1 MSIITITSFFLIGL
15 SGGFGHCVLMCH
27 PFTLFI
33 STKFSINKTGQ
44 KFIIPHLYY
53 NLGRTVTY
61 AILGAIAGLLGS
73 VIQFAGTFVHIQG
86 LAAIIGGSILIIY
99 AVLSLFKIST
109 KSINIFKKIKVVN
122 SIHPFITGLILGLLP
137 CGLSMGAIIG
147 ATSSES
153 ALTGALQT
161 FAFGIGT
168 SVAMITIAI
177 FGSLALKYVKILS
190 KISTIL
196 LIFMGAYFI
205 YMGITY

>member
-33 STKFSINKTGQ
+33 STKFSINKTGK

-53 NLGRTVTY
+53 NLGRIITY
-61 AILGAIAGLLGS
+61 SILGAIAGLLGS
-73 VIQFAGTFVHIQG
+73 VIQFAGTFVQIQG
-86 LAAIIGGSILIIY
+86 LAAIIGGSLLIIY
-99 AVLSLFKIST
+99 AILSLFKIST

-147 ATSSES
+147 AASSES
-153 ALTGALQT
+153 AITGAIQT
-161 FAFGIGT
+161 FAFGVGT

-196 LIFMGAYFI
+196 LLFMGVYFI
-205 YMGITY
+205 YIGVTY

>member
-33 STKFSINKTGQ
+33 STKFSINKTGK

-53 NLGRTVTY
+53 NLGRIITYTV
-61 AILGAIAGLLGS
+61 LGAIAGFLGS

-86 LAAIIGGSILIIY
+86 LAAIIGGMLLIIY
-99 AVLSLFKIST
+99 SVLSLSKISI
-109 KSINIFKKIKVVN
+109 KSINIFKKVKGIN
-122 SIHPFITGLILGLLP
+122 SIHPIITGLILGLLP

-147 ATSSES
+147 AASSES
-153 ALTGALQT
+153 AIVGALQT
-161 FAFGIGT
+161 FAFGVGT

-177 FGSLALKYVKILS
+177 FGSFALKYVKILS
-190 KISTIL
+190 KVSTVL
-196 LIFMGAYFI
+196 LLFMGAYFI
-205 YMGITY
+205 YIGITY